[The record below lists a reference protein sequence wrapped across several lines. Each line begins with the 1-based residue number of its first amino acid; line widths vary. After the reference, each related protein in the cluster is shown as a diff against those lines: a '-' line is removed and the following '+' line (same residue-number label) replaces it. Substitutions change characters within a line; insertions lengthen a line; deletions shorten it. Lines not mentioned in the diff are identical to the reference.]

1 MRILSLA
8 ALTVL
13 AAGTLAGGVALADGK
28 GHFMRKIDT
37 DGDER
42 ISMEEATAF
51 QAERFEKLDPN
62 GDGTITL
69 EEWTSLHQARF
80 AAGDSD
86 GDGFVT
92 REEMKAQWKQHRKDG
107 QEGGADN

>member
-37 DGDER
+37 DGDQR
-42 ISMEEATAF
+42 ISTQEAAAF
-51 QAERFEKLDPN
+51 QAERFEKYDTN

-69 EEWTSLHQARF
+69 EEWSSLHQARF
-80 AAGDSD
+80 AAGDTD

-92 REEMKAQWKQHRKDG
+92 REEMKAHWQHRKGDKEDG
-107 QEGGADN
+107 AAN